1 MASDRS
7 GERIGL
13 RSSFAALDGSHF
25 EDGGRLVL
33 AHSPELLKW
42 HKQWSP
48 WYMTALQTLMFML
61 ALRQF
66 FLLDLRRDAGWLLL
80 AGALFAG
87 LKWQATQLYARGVV
101 ELVLWQMGG

>member
-1 MASDRS
+1 
-7 GERIGL
+7 
-13 RSSFAALDGSHF
+13 
-25 EDGGRLVL
+25 
-33 AHSPELLKW
+33 
-42 HKQWSP
+42 
-48 WYMTALQTLMFML
+48 MFML

-66 FLLDLRRDAGWLLL
+66 FLLDPRRDAGWLLL